1 MMMPVRDRDDAAYL
15 SDSTA
20 AEEEYDSGAH
30 YAPDNTIPIVQRESS
45 LTRLQE
51 AFADH
56 GLSAGSTRPVTEL
69 NLPQQQSTPIFQSAP
84 VSLSGG
90 PGPSTMAYSLSQSG
104 MHDPYGHHARSSPHH
119 GVLPP
124 VGQVYGNATAELR
137 NVYPEQHLPTLVPN
151 MATANNEYAYTKVG
165 FGSEYDSEY
174 GTGYEDGYERGYEP
188 ERSQLGIGIVTI
200 GSLGDSDDQ
209 EYPPCV
215 VVVERG
221 RHGKKDTYYVIP
233 GGAPVIFEDA
243 KGNEVGDFTGR
254 YRPRRQ
260 RPVIIEDSHGREIGR
275 LGFDDESSL
284 DYPYRHASSNSSGS
298 KEDSTTGEVGRRQ
311 RSYRDDGHVSSSRH
325 SSKHPSGK
333 REGTRLLEGDLPRPI
348 LARMSCTFRTHPVL
362 HVRQAATQENPP
374 DPALA
379 YANANTATVTTHRI
393 RTNQALAAG
402 HGLATPMPPVP
413 HPLSKS
419 SISTIITLEQERS
432 FQQVIGQ
439 EIP

>member
-1 MMMPVRDRDDAAYL
+1 MMPVRDRDDAAYL

-20 AEEEYDSGAH
+20 AEEEYDNGGGR

-151 MATANNEYAYTKVG
+151 MATANSQRGDVYAGSAPSSHLRRRNDERQSQSRRAREKRPQTGYRDPDEYAYTKVG

-174 GTGYEDGYERGYEP
+174 GTGYEDGYERAYEP
-188 ERSQLGIGIVTI
+188 ERSQTR
-200 GSLGDSDDQ
+200 D
-209 EYPPCV
+209 
-215 VVVERG
+215 
-221 RHGKKDTYYVIP
+221 
-233 GGAPVIFEDA
+233 
-243 KGNEVGDFTGR
+243 R
-254 YRPRRQ
+254 YRDYRGEYREEQ
-260 RPVIIEDSHGREIGR
+260 RPRVRRVSE
-275 LGFDDESSL
+275 LSL
-284 DYPYRHASSNSSGS
+284 Y
-298 KEDSTTGEVGRRQ
+298 TT
-311 RSYRDDGHVSSSRH
+311 
-325 SSKHPSGK
+325 
-333 REGTRLLEGDLPRPI
+333 
-348 LARMSCTFRTHPVL
+348 SC
-362 HVRQAATQENPP
+362 AE
-374 DPALA
+374 
-379 YANANTATVTTHRI
+379 
-393 RTNQALAAG
+393 
-402 HGLATPMPPVP
+402 
-413 HPLSKS
+413 KS
-419 SISTIITLEQERS
+419 SFPSFWPSDTSGISMSRTAAR
-432 FQQVIGQ
+432 VAD
-439 EIP
+439 P